1 MDGDK
6 GKSLITGWVIKEK
19 IGECIVDPSVFK
31 ILSKV
36 EFEQEYSASFV
47 ISNPDADF
55 EPYMSDED
63 EEYIP
68 YHSEEGI

>member
-6 GKSLITGWVIKEK
+6 GKGLKTGCVIREE
-19 IGECIVDPSVFK
+19 IGECIIDPSVFK
-31 ILSKV
+31 TIIEA
-36 EFEQEYSASFV
+36 EFIQEYSANF
-47 ISNPDADF
+47 DADF

>member
-6 GKSLITGWVIKEK
+6 GKGLKTGWVIREE
-19 IGECIVDPSVFK
+19 IGECVIDPSVFK
-31 ILSKV
+31 
-36 EFEQEYSASFV
+36 QEYSASFV

>member
-1 MDGDK
+1 MDGNK
-6 GKSLITGWVIKEK
+6 GKSLITGWVIKEE

-31 ILSKV
+31 IITEA
-36 EFEQEYSASFV
+36 EFIQEYSASFV

>member
-6 GKSLITGWVIKEK
+6 GKGLKTGWVIKEE
-19 IGECIVDPSVFK
+19 IGECFIDPSVFK
-31 ILSKV
+31 ILNKI
-36 EFEQEYSASFV
+36 EFEQEY
-47 ISNPDADF
+47 PDADF